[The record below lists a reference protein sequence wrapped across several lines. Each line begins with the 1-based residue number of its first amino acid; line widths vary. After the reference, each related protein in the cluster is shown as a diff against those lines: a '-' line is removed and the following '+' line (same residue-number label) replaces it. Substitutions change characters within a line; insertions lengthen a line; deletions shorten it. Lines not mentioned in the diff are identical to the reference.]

1 MYDDINY
8 WFRLILWC
16 KNKYLNCSTNQL
28 THFIQEVPFLI
39 FNSSGSHLF
48 NSFSICI
55 EFPDPTLSSPVTI
68 STSWSTSIWYLFPN
82 LVSIYHIWSQINL
95 FGPNLP
101 YLFPIWTSGPNLP
114 YLVPFFPALS
124 VPYFH
129 YLFPVFTIWFLFSL
143 SDSYFH
149 YLIPIS
155 TIWFLFPLSDSYFHY
170 LIPISTIWSQLFPT
184 SG

>member
-114 YLVPFFPALS
+114 YLVHIFTIWSLSFPICSLFSLS

-129 YLFPVFTIWFLFSL
+129 YL
-143 SDSYFH
+143 
-149 YLIPIS
+149 IPIF
-155 TIWFLFPLSDSYFHY
+155 TIWFLFPLSDSYFQY
-170 LIPISTIWSQLFPT
+170 LIPISPIWSQLFPT